1 MSAMQIWLI
10 AAIVLFILE
19 IITPGF
25 VLANFAVAALAAAV
39 AAWTGADS
47 MWQIVVFI
55 VVALVSFIT
64 LRPILRR
71 TLYKN
76 KSQSR
81 TGADALVG
89 REVRVTEAIPT
100 PPGMG
105 RVQIDGDSWRAAA
118 LSRKGIELG
127 AVVIVVSVDSSTV
140 IVTEVHKNIADN
152 S

>member
-10 AAIVLFILE
+10 AAIALFILE

-25 VLANFAVAALAAAV
+25 VLANFAVASLAAALS
-39 AAWTGADS
+39 AWMGADTT
-47 MWQIVVFI
+47 MQIVVFV
-55 VVALVSFIT
+55 VVALISFVT

-76 KSQSR
+76 KRHFR
-81 TGADALVG
+81 TGADAIVG
-89 REVRVTEAIPT
+89 RSVHVTETIPV
-100 PPGMG
+100 PPGTG

-118 LSRKGIELG
+118 LSKKVIEAG

-140 IVTEVHKNIADN
+140 IVTEINKNDEHT